1 MDIGDLNH
9 SQRRLEGP
17 VLSRVEGAVPS
28 EREAHLLDP
37 VLGALI

>member
-9 SQRRLEGP
+9 SQRRL
-17 VLSRVEGAVPS
+17 EGAVPS